1 MINDYLQMSAQT
13 NLNLENQKVNC
24 HSVSQH
30 AFVYLTDQTPVI
42 ALSADVDACSSS
54 GLTNEFTAAL
64 AASLNA

>member
-1 MINDYLQMSAQT
+1 MIDDYLQMNAQT
-13 NLNLENQKVNC
+13 DLNLENRKVNC

-42 ALSADVDACSSS
+42 ALSADINACGSS
-54 GLTNEFTAAL
+54 GLTNEFTTAL